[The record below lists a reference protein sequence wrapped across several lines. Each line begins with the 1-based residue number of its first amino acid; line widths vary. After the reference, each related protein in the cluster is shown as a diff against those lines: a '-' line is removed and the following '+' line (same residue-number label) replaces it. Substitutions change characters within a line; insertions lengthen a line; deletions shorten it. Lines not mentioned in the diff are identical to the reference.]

1 MITVTELQA
10 SFSWRSASAS
20 ARGNVRTHNEDAVLE
35 LPDAGLWAV
44 ADGLGGHNSGDV
56 ASGMVVEAL
65 THVRGRHSPSEFLDE
80 VEDCLR
86 GVNERLFRGAME
98 TGQGLSGSTVAVLL
112 VFGEYS
118 LSIWAGDSRIYRL
131 RGDELVRITHDHS
144 EVQALLDEGAITPSD
159 ALEHEAQNVIT
170 RAVGVSQELFLDLEL
185 RKIAPGDRYLLCTDG
200 LYRELSDGQLAI
212 QLHLEDPSEACT
224 GLMSAALSGACMDN
238 VSVVVVY
245 FDRTGEGSRPLA
257 DERTL
262 PSQANL

>member
-1 MITVTELQA
+1 MITLPETQS

-20 ARGNVRTHNEDAVLE
+20 ARGNVRIHNEDAVLE

-65 THVRGRHSPSEFLDE
+65 ARLRARHSPSEFLDE

-86 GVNERLFRGAME
+86 GVNEQLFRAAME
-98 TGQGLSGSTVAVLL
+98 TQQGLSGSTVAVLL
-112 VFGEYS
+112 AFGGYS

-131 RGDELVRITHDHS
+131 QNDELVCVTHDHS
-144 EVQALLDEGAITPSD
+144 EVQALLDQGVITPSD
-159 ALEHEAQNVIT
+159 ALQHEAQNVIT

-185 RKIAPGDRYLLCTDG
+185 RKLAAGDKYLLCTDG
-200 LYRELSDGQLAI
+200 LYRELSDGQLAV
-212 QLHLEDPSEACT
+212 QLHMEDPSEACT

-238 VSVVVVY
+238 VSAVVVY

-262 PSQANL
+262 PSQATI

>member
-1 MITVTELQA
+1 MITITESQA
-10 SFSWRSASAS
+10 SYSWRSASAS
-20 ARGNVRTHNEDAVLE
+20 ARGNVRAHNEDAVLE

-44 ADGLGGHNSGDV
+44 ADGLGGHNRGDV

-65 THVRGRHSPSEFLDE
+65 TRVQARHSPSEFLDE

-86 GVNERLFRGAME
+86 GVNEQLFREATE
-98 TGQGLSGSTVAVLL
+98 AGQGLSGSTVAVLL
-112 VFGEYS
+112 AFGGYS

-131 RGDELVRITHDHS
+131 QGDELVCVTHDHS
-144 EVQALLDEGAITPSD
+144 EVQALLDEGAITASD
-159 ALEHEAQNVIT
+159 ALQHEAQNVIT

-185 RKIAPGDRYLLCTDG
+185 RKLSPGDKYLLCTDG
-200 LYRELSDGQLAI
+200 LYRELSDGQLAV
-212 QLHLEDPSEACT
+212 QLHMDDPAEACT

-257 DERTL
+257 DDRTL
-262 PSQANL
+262 PSQASI